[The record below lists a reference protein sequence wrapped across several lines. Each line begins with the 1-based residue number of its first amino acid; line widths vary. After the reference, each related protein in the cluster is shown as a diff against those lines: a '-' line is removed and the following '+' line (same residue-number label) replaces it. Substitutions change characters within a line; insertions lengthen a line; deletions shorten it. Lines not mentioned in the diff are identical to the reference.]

1 MGKRLATFESQ
12 RFADFLD
19 DGFELVG
26 FGQLTWADRSLRAV
40 GGKAVQKPLVG
51 QQVLAQVSK
60 FGGIIVRA
68 GKTVEQLHM
77 LVERFRFRAG
87 VGEDDAI
94 HFQGRHYFLAVIHE
108 VKGGR
113 LNSTTDL
120 EDVIFSHNF
129 SGLGLAWAMM
139 PSTMLGLW
147 RSSRAR
153 LSKCSPLDELQ

>member
-1 MGKRLATFESQ
+1 MGKWLAAFKSQ
-12 RFADFLD
+12 PFADCVD

-26 FGQLTWADRSLRAV
+26 FGQLTWAGRSLRAV

-60 FGGIIVRA
+60 LGGIIVRA
-68 GKTVEQLHM
+68 GKTVEPLHM

-87 VGEDDAI
+87 VGEDDTI
-94 HFQGRHYFLAVIHE
+94 HFLACHYFLAVIHE
-108 VKGGR
+108 VKRGG

-129 SGLGLAWAMM
+129 SGLRLAWAMM
-139 PSTMLGLW
+139 PSTMLGLC